1 MGKILFHIDV
11 NNAFLAWEAVF
22 RLKEDPKSIDLR
34 EIPAAIG
41 GRQNE
46 LRGVITAKSI
56 PCKKYGIIT
65 GESVADAKRKCPV
78 LQLFPG
84 NHKVYRE
91 YSNAFFD
98 ILKEYTPYVKKYS
111 IDEAFMDMTGTE
123 KLWGEPIVAANNL
136 RERIYNDLGFTVNIG
151 ISSNKLLAKMA
162 SDFEKP
168 NRVHTLFPEE
178 VPTKMWPLPVNN
190 LFGIGRAATAKLKK
204 YGIDTI
210 GDLAN
215 TEVEALVNIWGK
227 YGVDMW
233 RSANGHSSDELKLV
247 SPPAKSYGNSTTV
260 SKNIEDIDTASDVLL
275 SLAESVGTRLRK
287 DNVKIEVIATTIRY
301 SDFTQESHQRTLS
314 AATNIT
320 KEIHQVALDLF
331 KVTWDKKTPI
341 RHLGIST
348 SKVKDGND
356 FKQVS
361 IFDMI
366 DSINAGDID
375 PSSIKAIL
383 ADPCSEKLEKA
394 DTMVDDIR
402 TKYGPSAIKRGAVKR

>member
-1 MGKILFHIDV
+1 MHISVIRQRLEPWRYSLEKILFHIDV
-11 NNAFLAWEAVF
+11 NNAFLAWEAVY
-22 RLKEDPKSIDLR
+22 RLKEDPDSIDLR
-34 EIPAAIG
+34 EIPSAIG
-41 GRQNE
+41 GRQDD

-56 PCKKYGIIT
+56 PCKKYGVIT

-78 LQLFPG
+78 LKLFPG

-91 YSNAFFD
+91 YSNAFFE
-98 ILKEYTPYVKKYS
+98 ILKEYTPDVKKYS
-111 IDEAFMDMTGTE
+111 IDEAFMDITGTE
-123 KLWGEPIVAANNL
+123 KLWGEPLVAANNL
-136 RERIYNDLGFTVNIG
+136 RERIYNELGFTVNIG

-168 NRVHTLFPEE
+168 NRVHTLFPDE
-178 VPTKMWPLPVNN
+178 VPAKMWPLPVSD
-190 LFGIGRAATAKLKK
+190 LFGIGKSATAKLKT
-204 YGIDTI
+204 YGIETI

-215 TEVEALVNIWGK
+215 TDFEALTNIWGK
-227 YGVDMW
+227 YGIDMW
-233 RSANGHSSDELKLV
+233 RSANGFSSDELQLV

-260 SKNIEDIDTASDVLL
+260 SKNISDVDTASNVLL

-301 SDFTQESHQRTLS
+301 SNFAQESHQKTLND
-314 AATNIT
+314 ATNIT

-331 KVTWDKKTPI
+331 KATWDYKTPI

-348 SKVKDGND
+348 SRVKAGDD

-361 IFDMI
+361 LFDMVAN
-366 DSINAGDID
+366 SN
-375 PSSIKAIL
+375 SQ
-383 ADPCSEKLEKA
+383 KLEKA

-402 TKYGPSAIKRGAVKR
+402 KKYGSKAIKRGTL

>member
-1 MGKILFHIDV
+1 MGKVLFHIDV
-11 NNAFLAWEAVF
+11 NNAFLSWEAVY
-22 RLKEDPKSIDLR
+22 RLKEDPNSIDLR

-41 GRQNE
+41 GRQDD
-46 LRGVITAKSI
+46 LRGVITAKST
-56 PCKKYGIIT
+56 PCKKYGVIT
-65 GESVADAKRKCPV
+65 GESVVDAKRKCPV
-78 LQLFPG
+78 LQLYPG

-123 KLWGEPIVAANNL
+123 KLWGEPLVAANNL
-136 RERIYNDLGFTVNIG
+136 RERIYNELKFTVNIG

-168 NRVHTLFPEE
+168 NLVHTLFPEE

-204 YGIDTI
+204 FGIDTI

-215 TEVEALVNIWGK
+215 TDLDALVSIWGK

-233 RSANGHSSDELKLV
+233 KSANGYSSDQLQLT

-260 SKNIEDIDTASDVLL
+260 SKNIEDIDTASNVLL

-301 SDFTQESHQRTLS
+301 NNFAQESHQKTLHS
-314 AATNIT
+314 ATNIT

-348 SKVKDGND
+348 SRVKNGND
-356 FKQVS
+356 YKQVNL
-361 IFDMI
+361 FDMI
-366 DSINAGDID
+366 DAYSSNEIKSDTTTATLAN
-375 PSSIKAIL
+375 PSSK
-383 ADPCSEKLEKA
+383 KLEKA

-402 TKYGPSAIKRGAVKR
+402 KKFGSTAIKRGTLG